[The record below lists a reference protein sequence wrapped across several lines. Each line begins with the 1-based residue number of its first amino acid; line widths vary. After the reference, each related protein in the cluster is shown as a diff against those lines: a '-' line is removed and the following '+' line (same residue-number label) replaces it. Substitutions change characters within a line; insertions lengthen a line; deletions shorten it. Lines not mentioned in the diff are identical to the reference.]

1 MLEKRDTAWG
11 GDAKR
16 REVFLSSRVP
26 ELTREGFER
35 YFVEHERGD
44 LLPTFWLKA
53 ISLFLKHHQNSFMV
67 PFDLVTDFFT
77 IKGLVPT
84 NLPRILDVLHRKGEL
99 LQIPDEDSLARV
111 PAILKSCSPGVVS
124 RLVGSC
130 FGKRKIESPI
140 LLHYKAY
147 IIFSQEVKEAVAGA
161 LEEKPHWEF
170 SELSAQVCDATGKE
184 RSAVE
189 PLLVSMIQTGDLR
202 ARRVG
207 LKVFVAE
214 IPIEGE
220 LLGSIYEEV
229 LNGLEAK
236 LDAEV
241 KGLLREKPGRI
252 HSAQNLKQAQKKT
265 ESQRELQQSLIVG
278 QELAARNQL
287 DSLLQVLKKHLADNP
302 TNQLKPNFESLLEE
316 LEERVLASQNECSS
330 VKQDIVNML
339 YDELKVPGV
348 KEKVSTEKE

>member
-1 MLEKRDTAWG
+1 MLEKRDAAWG

-44 LLPTFWLKA
+44 FLPSFWLKT

-67 PFDLVTDFFT
+67 PLELVTDFFT

-84 NLPRILDVLHRKGEL
+84 NLPKILAVLHRKGEL

-111 PAILKSCSPGVVS
+111 PSVLKNCSPGVVS
-124 RLVGSC
+124 RLLGSC
-130 FGKRKIESPI
+130 FGRRSLESPI

-147 IIFSQEVKEAVAGA
+147 IIFSQEVKEAVVGA
-161 LEEKPHWEF
+161 LEQQVHWEF
-170 SELSAQVCDATGKE
+170 SELSSRVCEATGKE

-189 PLLVSMIQTGDLR
+189 PLLVSMIQTGELR

-207 LKVFVAE
+207 LRVFVAE
-214 IPIEGE
+214 TPIEGE

-229 LNGLEAK
+229 LHGLESK

-241 KGLLREKPGRI
+241 KGLVREKTGRI
-252 HSAQNLKQAQKKT
+252 HSAQNLKQAQRKA
-265 ESQRELQQSLIVG
+265 ESQKELQQSLIVG

-287 DSLLQVLKKHLADNP
+287 DSLLQVLKKHLADNS
-302 TNQLKPNFESLLEE
+302 THQLKPNFEALLEE
-316 LEERVLASQNECSS
+316 LEERVLASQNECAP

-339 YDELKVPGV
+339 YDELKVPGI
-348 KEKVSTEKE
+348 KEKASTEKE